1 MRLRR
6 RMLVTMIGLVAVGL
20 AALNIITLN
29 SLHSYL
35 YGRVDD
41 QLTAASHQIVGFVH
55 RADQRHFTITPAS
68 ISTHVGPDVYVELI
82 DLSTHGV
89 VSRPSDTQAAADPPP
104 SLPNGLHRAEPRGTV
119 TKAPPSE
126 VYRPSSN
133 SVTVSALGGHGPEY
147 RLQATTV
154 AGRTLIV
161 ATSLTAVN
169 ATLDSLRTI
178 QLAVSLGLLAALLLL
193 MTILIRQGLRP
204 LEAMAKEADVIAAGD
219 LTRRVQPTEGDGEIA
234 RLGRALNG
242 MLAQI
247 ETAFAQRALSEERLR
262 SFLADASHELRTPLT
277 SIRGY
282 AELLRK
288 DALGD
293 GTARDRAL
301 ARIEQEAARMG
312 SLVGDLAVLARE
324 GEGPVPARH
333 RVDLAAVAAEAVAD
347 AKTLEADRPIEFH
360 ASAEV
365 PVAGDDA
372 RLEQMVHN
380 LLGNA
385 LAHTPKG
392 TPVDVGVA
400 VRGDQAVLEVRDR
413 GPGLSPDQAQHVF
426 DRFYR
431 ADVDR
436 LDGGSG
442 LGLYIVASL
451 ARTFGGTA
459 TVDTEIGRGSTFQVV
474 LPVYDHDGAANGGGS
489 RRDAGLN

>member
-1 MRLRR
+1 
-6 RMLVTMIGLVAVGL
+6 
-20 AALNIITLN
+20 
-29 SLHSYL
+29 
-35 YGRVDD
+35 
-41 QLTAASHQIVGFVH
+41 
-55 RADQRHFTITPAS
+55 
-68 ISTHVGPDVYVELI
+68 
-82 DLSTHGV
+82 
-89 VSRPSDTQAAADPPP
+89 
-104 SLPNGLHRAEPRGTV
+104 
-119 TKAPPSE
+119 
-126 VYRPSSN
+126 
-133 SVTVSALGGHGPEY
+133 
-147 RLQATTV
+147 
-154 AGRTLIV
+154 
-161 ATSLTAVN
+161 
-169 ATLDSLRTI
+169 
-178 QLAVSLGLLAALLLL
+178 
-193 MTILIRQGLRP
+193 
-204 LEAMAKEADVIAAGD
+204 
-219 LTRRVQPTEGDGEIA
+219 
-234 RLGRALNG
+234 
-242 MLAQI
+242 
-247 ETAFAQRALSEERLR
+247 
-262 SFLADASHELRTPLT
+262 
-277 SIRGY
+277 
-282 AELLRK
+282 
-288 DALGD
+288 
-293 GTARDRAL
+293 
-301 ARIEQEAARMG
+301 MG

-365 PVAGDDA
+365 PVSGDDA

-400 VRGDQAVLEVRDR
+400 VRGDHAVLEVRDR
-413 GPGLSPDQAQHVF
+413 GPGLSPDQARHVF

-459 TVDTEIGRGSTFQVV
+459 TVDTEVGRGSTFQVV